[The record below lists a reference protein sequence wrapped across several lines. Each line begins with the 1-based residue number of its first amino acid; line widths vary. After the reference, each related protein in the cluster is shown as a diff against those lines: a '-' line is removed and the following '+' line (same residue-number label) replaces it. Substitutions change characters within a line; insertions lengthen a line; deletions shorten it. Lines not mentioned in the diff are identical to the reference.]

1 MFFITE
7 QTDRRKEETYMSCYR
22 SKVRAWIVVAVG
34 SLLATAIALGP
45 AEAAAFPQKG
55 KPIQIILGF
64 AAGGASDVGARILA
78 SGMEKEL
85 GTPVVVVN
93 KPGAG
98 GQISYTELFRAK
110 PDGYTIGNI
119 NFPGAIG
126 SYLDPTRKAIYN
138 RKGFQPL
145 ALHVFDPGVLAVKA
159 DSPFKSV
166 KDIIDAARANPEKL
180 TITTTGIKTHEHF
193 AVMMLQKIA
202 GVKFAIVHFAQG
214 SVPAI
219 TAVLG
224 GKIDIECDNVGD
236 LLPHVKSGGMRIIGV
251 MDNQESPFYPGVK
264 TLEAQGYKVY
274 SASSRGFALP
284 QGTPREI
291 VDTLSTA
298 IKKVINS
305 EDHKKKMTDM
315 GLTLRYMGPEEYGKY
330 WDENEKMIAELLP
343 SMKE

>member
-1 MFFITE
+1 MA
-7 QTDRRKEETYMSCYR
+7 RHR
-22 SKVRAWIVVAVG
+22 SEVLGWVAVLVG
-34 SLLATAIALGP
+34 ILLATIVLSAP
-45 AEAAAFPQKG
+45 AGAASFPQKG

-98 GQISYTELFRAK
+98 GQISYTEIFRAK
-110 PDGYTIGNI
+110 PDGYTFGNI

-126 SYLDPTRKAIYN
+126 SYLDPARKAIYT

-166 KDIIDAARANPEKL
+166 KDVIAAAKANPEKL
-180 TITTTGIKTHEHF
+180 TITTTGIRTHEHF
-193 AVMMLQKIA
+193 AVMMLQKVA
-202 GVKFAIVHFAQG
+202 GVKFSIVHFSQG

-251 MDNQESPFYPGVK
+251 MDDQESPFYPGVK
-264 TLEAQGYKVY
+264 TLEEQGYKVY

-284 QGTPREI
+284 QGTPKEI
-291 VDTLSTA
+291 VDILSAA
-298 IKKVINS
+298 IKKVVTS

-315 GLTLRYMGPEEYGKY
+315 GLTLRYMGPDEYAKY
-330 WDENEKMIAELLP
+330 WEENEKMIAELLP